1 MKRIVFSILS
11 VIALLSLITGS
22 AQAERLNAKLPKIP
36 NVTLPPGYFLAPLAM
51 GLDFPTALASSGD
64 MVWVSEAG
72 AFPGFVPKVKQIDL
86 KGNVTTI
93 LSADQLPS
101 GTFEGPLTDVT
112 FHDGWL
118 WVTHRQMGVNGWL
131 VGAISK
137 FDPSAPV
144 GTFTTVIT
152 NLPSAG
158 DHYTEE
164 IVFDKSG

>member
-1 MKRIVFSILS
+1 MKRIVFSIMS
-11 VIALLSLITGS
+11 IITVLSLSTGS
-22 AQAERLNAKLPKIP
+22 AQAQAVNPKAAKGS

-51 GLDFPTALASSGD
+51 GLDFPTALASSSD

-118 WVTHRQMGVNGWL
+118 WVTHRQMGVNG
-131 VGAISK
+131 
-137 FDPSAPV
+137 
-144 GTFTTVIT
+144 
-152 NLPSAG
+152 
-158 DHYTEE
+158 
-164 IVFDKSG
+164 